1 MIPERTPSPGNRDT
15 AHFPWGSRS
24 RPARFP
30 TFVPRPNLTTSA
42 DLKRSSWR
50 FSRNTG
56 SNTTQ
61 AKSGDDFSRPSR
73 LPLCQ
78 GQRNPV
84 QCRGIACFA
93 REVEDQPSGNLTLN
107 QCSSWGRLSWS
118 RRDGRPRPS
127 SRAKLGRFPSR
138 RRESLILQAQEKKGQ
153 TVRGIGGRAF
163 QSCTPPQP
171 GFGVGVGSGHW
182 GPPARECE
190 GREWLGGEL
199 GRALATGGIEDW
211 GAPFALHEMEG
222 GRYTIP
228 FPSVC

>member
-1 MIPERTPSPGNRDT
+1 MIPEPTPSPGNRDT

-24 RPARFP
+24 RPTRFP
-30 TFVPRPNLTTSA
+30 TFVPRPNITTSA

-138 RRESLILQAQEKKGQ
+138 RRESLISQAQEKKGQ
-153 TVRGIGGRAF
+153 T
-163 QSCTPPQP
+163 
-171 GFGVGVGSGHW
+171 
-182 GPPARECE
+182 CE
-190 GREWLGGEL
+190 GVIR
-199 GRALATGGIEDW
+199 IEGKMLPLPRNLDPRRP
-211 GAPFALHEMEG
+211 GSA
-222 GRYTIP
+222 R
-228 FPSVC
+228 